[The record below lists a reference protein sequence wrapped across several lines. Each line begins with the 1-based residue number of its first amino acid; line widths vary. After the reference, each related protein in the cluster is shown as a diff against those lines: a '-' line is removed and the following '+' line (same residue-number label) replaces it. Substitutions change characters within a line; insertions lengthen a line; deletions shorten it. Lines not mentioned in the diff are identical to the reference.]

1 MKIYSERIGPVE
13 YFRGIGFLCFFLPYA
28 MGVPRFW
35 PLCLIASAGA
45 LWFIG
50 RRVKREELALRAA
63 KSDDPRIAKI
73 VTLFA
78 ALMLANGGLI
88 HLLQ

>member
-1 MKIYSERIGPVE
+1 MKIYSEKIGPVE
-13 YFRGIGFLCFFLPYA
+13 YLRGIGFLCVFLPYA

-35 PLCLIASAGA
+35 PLCLIASFGA
-45 LWFIG
+45 LWFVG
-50 RRVKREELALRAA
+50 RLVKKEEQALRAA
-63 KSDDPRIAKI
+63 KSNDLRIGKI
-73 VTLFA
+73 VFICA